1 MWKLINLKLNLVEN
15 PEGKWSNGYK
25 IKDGYVY
32 DHETETWNELKI
44 LKHNWYGFV
53 Y

>member
-25 IKDGYVY
+25 IKDGYVSFS
-32 DHETETWNELKI
+32 T
-44 LKHNWYGFV
+44 
-53 Y
+53 